1 MDRTD
6 AGQLAR
12 HGGSVPLVPVGPGG
26 AKADATEL
34 ARDGAMAGTGQ
45 GAFARALELA
55 RTGHMSL
62 VALLEATQLPEVQPQ
77 PDAVLALY
85 QTWLAHTQS
94 PQRHVA
100 LFNCGT
106 VLAAVHRH
114 VEAEAAYR
122 EALQFQPGF
131 MQAHLNLGH
140 QLEHQLRH
148 EEALAE
154 WRMVLALVAAQA
166 QASAQ
171 AAAQSSGQSLVPV
184 DKELSLHALNN
195 LARLLEQLR
204 RFDESERYMVQSLQ
218 LQADQPRVIQHYV
231 HIRQKQCEWPVYK
244 TFDEV
249 TASRLVLGTSPLAM
263 LGESDDPALQLLAAR
278 SFVQERVKPIT
289 QTLAA
294 ATRQKPGRIRIGYLS
309 GDLCM
314 HAVGL
319 LTVELLEL
327 HDRERFEVFGYCWSR
342 EDGSPLRARILA
354 ALDQH
359 VPIGK
364 LDDLAA
370 AQRIVAD
377 DIDILVDLQG
387 LTSGARPVIL
397 SWRPARQQLTYLGF
411 PGTTGLPSIDR
422 VIADRYVMPEALLPY
437 MTEQPL
443 YLRQCF
449 QVSDRQRVPAKVPTR
464 AECGLPDE
472 GFVYCSFNNN
482 FKMGQGLF
490 QVWMRV
496 LQQVPGSVLWL
507 LADNEWAKA
516 NMVAEAVAHG
526 LDPVRLIFAPRVAP
540 AEYLARFGAADLFLD
555 TWPYN
560 AGTTA
565 SDVLWMGTPLLTCSG
580 RTFVSRMAGSLLHAV
595 GLPDLVTDN
604 LADYERLAVMLGR
617 QPQRVAS
624 YRRYLAE
631 HRKDSPLFDIPG
643 LVKDLEQQL
652 QALVAAQD

>member
-6 AGQLAR
+6 AGQLAQ
-12 HGGSVPLVPVGPGG
+12 HGVSVPLTPVGALGTSSGALEGAQQGG
-26 AKADATEL
+26 P
-34 ARDGAMAGTGQ
+34 Q
-45 GAFARALELA
+45 GVLARALELA
-55 RTGHMSL
+55 RTGQMSL

-77 PDAVLALY
+77 PEAVLALY

-122 EALQFQPGF
+122 EALQLQRGF

-154 WRMVLALVAAQA
+154 WRMVLALVQA
-166 QASAQ
+166 QADAQ
-171 AAAQSSGQSLVPV
+171 ASKSAGTAAPV

-249 TASRLVLGTSPLAM
+249 TASSLVLGTSPLAM

-319 LTVELLEL
+319 LTVEMLEL

-354 ALDQH
+354 ALDHH
-359 VPIGK
+359 VPIGQ
-364 LDDLAA
+364 LDDLSA
-370 AQRIVAD
+370 AQRIAAD

-387 LTSGARPVIL
+387 LTSGARPDIL

-464 AECGLPDE
+464 AECGLPEE

-526 LDPVRLIFAPRVAP
+526 LEPARLIFAPRVAP

-565 SDVLWMGTPLLTCSG
+565 SDVLWVGTPLLTCSG

-631 HRKDSPLFDIPG
+631 HRKSSPLFDIPG

-652 QALVAAQD
+652 AALVASKA